1 MENKDIDLLA
11 EAYLQE
17 VNIRQTS
24 NDPGEG
30 PVGDAPL
37 LKSQLL
43 GAVQLYNAL
52 QAVTPS
58 DETIRGDVMQDG
70 HNMIRIVRE
79 RPELATKLA
88 AQMSIGAEMIPDRLT
103 ELEEILV
110 NDQHFA
116 VLKQELTK
124 QFPDNRPELPGLAS

>member
-52 QAVTPS
+52 QTVAPK

-70 HNMIRIVRE
+70 HNMIRLVRE

>member
-1 MENKDIDLLA
+1 MENNDIDLLA
-11 EAYLQE
+11 EAYLNE

-24 NDPGEG
+24 HDPGEG

-43 GAVQLYNAL
+43 GAVHLYKAL
-52 QAVTPS
+52 QAVIPS
-58 DETIRGDVMQDG
+58 DETIRGDVMADG
-70 HNMIRIVRE
+70 YNMIQLVRE

-88 AQMSIGAEMIPDRLT
+88 AQLSIGAEMIPDRLT

-116 VLKQELTK
+116 VLKSELTK
-124 QFPDNRPELPGLAS
+124 QFPDDRPELPGLAS